1 MADALTSIF
10 SLTKPEVNV
19 STTWPTSLNA
29 DLDSL
34 DDLLARPKQTFNSP
48 VVGATTTCDLS
59 LARVFV
65 FTVSQATTLAFTNV
79 PSASFAVHVDLL
91 ITNGAAFVLTFP
103 GSVNWPAG
111 ISPAF
116 QTAGVERVR
125 LMTRDGGTNWYAYH
139 IGKSFK
145 IKGDAYAFELQNSAG
160 ASIVIS
166 TATAGSRALQSR
178 MGNAAA
184 GNYLAVPVGI
194 PTGGTTDVGTTN
206 SPAGSPANLKSFA
219 SGLDTL
225 NVTGQGFRIR
235 AWGTS
240 ANNANAKTVR
250 VAVGAT
256 QIISQTLQVSVVDT
270 WHIDL
275 LVFRT
280 GATTA
285 DATAQGQTNGTS
297 ADSVAFV
304 AVAGLGDWTAAGNTI
319 QFSCT
324 QTAAADVI
332 QEGLLVEWLG
342 A

>member
-79 PSASFAVHVDLL
+79 PTASFAVHVDLL
-91 ITNGAAFVLTFP
+91 ITNGAAFALTFP

-111 ISPAF
+111 IAPTLQA
-116 QTAGVERVR
+116 AGVERVR

-139 IGKSFK
+139 IGKSWK
-145 IKGDAYAFELQNSAG
+145 MKGDGSFVQVQNTAGAVILQSDSSAG
-160 ASIVIS
+160 
-166 TATAGSRALQSR
+166 GRALQSR
-178 MGNAAA
+178 MGNGVA
-184 GNYLAVPVGI
+184 GNYLAVPVGVVESI
-194 PTGGTTDVGTTN
+194 TDVGTTN

-219 SGLDTL
+219 ASADTL